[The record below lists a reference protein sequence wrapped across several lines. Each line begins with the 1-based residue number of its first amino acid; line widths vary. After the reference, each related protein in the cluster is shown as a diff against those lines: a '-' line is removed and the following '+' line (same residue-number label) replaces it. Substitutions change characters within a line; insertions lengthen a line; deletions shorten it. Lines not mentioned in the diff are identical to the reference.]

1 MDLKRRYRAKTI
13 KRVIRFFV
21 YYSFLALFL
30 LFYNTLARYTAV
42 VRDTTTVN
50 VANWN
55 ITINGQNV
63 QEEQELLSPIS
74 LTQGITQTTY
84 NNKLAPGQTGYFDIV
99 IDPTRTDVSVEYSIR
114 LNSDKIPSDIKLTG
128 YEILEDNINTNIQNN
143 TINGEINLSE
153 SSQAL
158 TQSDIKTLR
167 IHWTWQ
173 DNDNTTIPTGTED
186 YYILAT
192 ISVKQKISI

>member
-114 LNSDKIPSDIKLTG
+114 LNTDKIPSDIKLTG